1 MNTFLHKQLFMIILI
16 AAASLC
22 IIVGTWGVALFDSE
36 TPPDTTPIGTIGT
49 TTTPQET
56 TTATTTSTTE
66 TTTETTTAPIE
77 TTTGSNFVEPT
88 GKYIALTFDD
98 GPSSAYTAE
107 ILDILERYNAKAT
120 FFVNGYQIST
130 SKAAVMRRAVALGC
144 EIGNHTENHKNL
156 TKLSATELYKE
167 IMDTTEKIEAV
178 CGTEVTLL
186 RPPGGNTNLSV
197 MQKMYDAG
205 LRMHTIMWN
214 NDSRDWAFDSE
225 VQSGALSTEEA
236 IRLTLEEIDK
246 WPYDGAILLMHD
258 IKSITPEVLER
269 VLQKLSTEG
278 YSFVTVSEM
287 FDFEGMGEDAYF
299 SKFYAANYIVN
310 MK

>member
-1 MNTFLHKQLFMIILI
+1 MNTFFHKQLFMIILI
-16 AAASLC
+16 AAATLC

-36 TPPDTTPIGTIGT
+36 TPPATTPVDTIGT
-49 TTTPQET
+49 TTAPPET
-56 TTATTTSTTE
+56 TTQTTTSVTE

-130 SKAAVMRRAVALGC
+130 AKAGVMRRAVALGC

-167 IMDTTEKIEAV
+167 IMDTTEKIEAI

-214 NDSRDWAFDSE
+214 NDSRDWAFDGD
-225 VQSGALSTEEA
+225 VKNGTITREEA

-258 IKSITPEVLER
+258 IRTITPEVLER
-269 VLQKLSTEG
+269 LLQKLSAEG

-299 SKFYAANYIVN
+299 SKFYAANNIVN